1 MKIAVIGTGY
11 VGLVTGACLT
21 CLGHEVIC
29 ADIDAR
35 KIKNLK
41 SNLVTI
47 YEPGLTELVTRAQS
61 SGKLSFTSVIGEA
74 VEFGDIIFI
83 AVGTPQSR
91 SGEADLN
98 SIFAVVK
105 AIRTNAKSPK
115 IVVIKS
121 TVPPGTN
128 LDVVLR
134 LNQYEGQHQ
143 VISNPE
149 FLREG
154 SAINDFLKPDRIVVG
169 ARGLRASQVMR
180 DLYDPIIDENHIFM
194 SMTPESAE
202 MTKYASNGY
211 LAMRLSYINEIANLC
226 ERMGADITQVARG
239 MAADERIGYEFLK
252 PGIGYGGSCFPKD
265 VAALIHMGS
274 KHDCCAMRLAEATKR
289 INDNQAGVLFGKLLK
304 QFGWDICGRHIAVWG
319 LAFKPGTDDVRE
331 APSLKIIKQLLNAG
345 ARVSVYDPQ
354 ATDNARRELLKS
366 PRPPGCVKYCAAPYK
381 AVERADALM
390 VLTEWDEFR
399 NPDYTLLKQLM
410 KGRVILDGRNCLNPA
425 SSTIHGFTYVSVGRG
440 VKYPEIR

>member
-11 VGLVTGACLT
+11 VGLVTGACLAGE
-21 CLGHEVIC
+21 GHSVIC
-29 ADIDAR
+29 ADIDEQ
-35 KIKNLK
+35 KIENLK

-47 YEPGLTELVTRAQS
+47 YEPGLTELVTRTQS
-61 SGKLSFTSVIGEA
+61 IGKLSFTCDIAEA
-74 VEFGDIIFI
+74 VESSDIIFI
-83 AVGTPQSR
+83 AVGTPQSV

-98 SIFAVVK
+98 SIFA
-105 AIRTNAKSPK
+105 ATHSIRNNAKSPK

-128 LDVVLR
+128 LEVTIR

-143 VISNPE
+143 VVSNPE

-154 SAINDFLKPDRIVVG
+154 TAIADFLNPDRVIVG
-169 ARGLRASQVMR
+169 ARGIRVVQVMR
-180 DLYDPIIDENHIFM
+180 DLYDYFIDENHIFM

-265 VAALIHMGS
+265 VAALIHMGMQYG
-274 KHDCCAMRLAEATKR
+274 DGGQLAKAAKL
-289 INDNQAGVLFGKLLK
+289 INDNQACDLFGKLLK
-304 QFGWDICGRHIAVWG
+304 QFDRDIKGRHIAVWG

-331 APSLKIIKQLLNAG
+331 APSLKIIKRLLNAG
-345 ARVSVYDPQ
+345 AKVSVYDPQ
-354 ATDNARRELLKS
+354 AVDNARRELLKS
-366 PRPPGCVKYCAAPYK
+366 PRPPGCVKYCTAPYK

-399 NPDYTLLKQLM
+399 DPDYPLLKQLM
-410 KGRVILDGRNCLNPA
+410 KGRVILDGRNCLNPVPP
-425 SSTIHGFTYVSVGRG
+425 TIHGFTYVSIGRAA
-440 VKYPEIR
+440 KYPKIV